1 MKIAGINGFW
11 SQWGLVPRLMFA
23 VGLAIIIGGSVQTF
37 LFVAD
42 GAAEHSLRLKRELT
56 ETLTFLAPLVAD
68 QALVGDYAA
77 IEQLLKKQVTKG
89 EMDRFEWIDNQGRKI
104 AAQDVPDKL
113 NAPRWFTVIAAIGV
127 ADEAVDVTAGGVGY
141 GTLLAKMT
149 PVKTQ
154 NRLWLQFV
162 KQVQILAVTLFLML
176 QFIWLIFRGNLGTL
190 RMLAEGANRF
200 SQGDHAV
207 RIRAEGSTEVRVA
220 AEAFNNMANNTESL
234 LASLSDSESKNK
246 LLATIVEQSSEA
258 IWTENIAGAVTSW
271 NDGAAAMFGYS
282 QIDAIGHTLK
292 IGASDAA
299 DVDAHMNRLAAG
311 ERFSYDTKAL
321 TAAHS
326 QIDIQVAVAP
336 LVDESNAYIGT
347 IFVARD
353 VTQSKRS
360 AAALRLAREA
370 AESANHAKSSFLAR
384 MSHEIRTPMNGVL
397 GMTELLLETGLSSV
411 QRKYA
416 ETVQSSGKNLLAI
429 INDVLDFSKIEA
441 GKLELEKVDMDVRE
455 SLEDIVDLLAERAHA
470 KGLELACQIPAD
482 LNTHVK
488 GDPLRLGQ
496 ILTNLAGNAIKFTQ
510 SGAVVISVVGTAQT
524 DSTITLRFEVT
535 DTGVGISEEAQTRV
549 FDEFSQ
555 ADGSTTRKH
564 GGSGLGL
571 AISRQLVEMMG
582 GNIELKSALG
592 KGSTFWFEC
601 QFEKQQGA
609 PAIAAHEIPLGA
621 LTGLRTLI
629 FESSAVSRGILHA
642 QVCNWGMN
650 VRIAETAEHGLALL
664 TQAIEREAPFDL
676 AVIDLGHSGQDSLD
690 LARSIK
696 ARPGMENVRLVM
708 LTPVGNHALLTDVRS
723 VGIDAC
729 LVKPVRQSDLYDSLV
744 HVMLGNK
751 DGKRNGERDGERERL
766 GGLEPTVEHTASAP
780 LAGSRGKI
788 LLVED
793 NLVNQAVALGML
805 HRLQGYDVE
814 VVSNGREALDAY
826 ANGTFDVILMD
837 CHMPELDGFEA
848 TIEIRKREAA
858 RNSVRI
864 PIIALTANAM
874 EQDRDDCLNA
884 GMDDHLAKPL
894 SRQQLQAKIDL
905 WMPVPLLSTVRAPV
919 LLKPAKDV
927 DVLDR
932 QVLSQLRE
940 LESADDPDLLS
951 RVLKLYLDESPKLL
965 TKLKQAV
972 LQKNARDIELASHT
986 LKSSSANIGATL
998 LAGLCGE
1005 ISLAAR
1011 ASDTHRCNQVFA
1023 EIEAAFRHVQAALAT
1038 EIQQIAATA
1047 ELLGPASTP
1056 GWRA

>member
-1 MKIAGINGFW
+1 MKFIKLFDFW
-11 SQWGLVPRLMFA
+11 AHWGLVPRLMIA
-23 VGLAIIIGGSVQTF
+23 VGLAIVVGGSVQTF

-42 GAAEHSLRLKRELT
+42 GAKEHSLRLKRELS

-68 QALVGDYAA
+68 QALVGEYAA

-89 EMDRFEWIDNQGRKI
+89 EIDRLEWIDNQSRKI
-104 AAQDVPDKL
+104 VAQDMPDKL
-113 NAPRWFTVIAAIGV
+113 DAPRWFTVLATIEV
-127 ADEAVDVTAGGVGY
+127 DDEITKVTAGGVGY
-141 GTLLAKMT
+141 GTLSAKMT

-162 KQVQILAVTLFLML
+162 KQIQILSVTLFLML

-207 RIRAEGSTEVRVA
+207 RIPAEGSAEVRVA
-220 AEAFNNMANNTESL
+220 AEAFNNMANNTERLLESL
-234 LASLSDSESKNK
+234 GASESKNK

-258 IWTENIAGAVTSW
+258 IWTEDVIGAVTSW
-271 NDGAAAMFGYS
+271 NAGAAVMFGYS
-282 QIDAIGHTLK
+282 QTQAVGHTLK
-292 IGASDAA
+292 VDESDAVA
-299 DVDAHMNRLAAG
+299 IDERARRLAAG

-321 TAAHS
+321 TAS
-326 QIDIQVAVAP
+326 RNQIDIQVAVAP
-336 LVDESNAYIGT
+336 LVNEDNEFIGT

-360 AAALRLAREA
+360 EEALRLAREA
-370 AESANHAKSSFLAR
+370 AEAANHAKSSFLAR

-397 GMTELLLETGLSSV
+397 GMTELLLETGLTSV

-441 GKLELEKVDMDVRE
+441 GKLELEKVDMDVRD

-470 KGLELACQIPAD
+470 KGLELACRIPAN

-496 ILTNLAGNAIKFTQ
+496 ILTNLTGNAIKFTQ
-510 SGAVVISVVGTAQT
+510 SGAVVISVAGVAQT
-524 DSTITLRFEVT
+524 DSTMTLRFEVT
-535 DTGVGISEEAQTRV
+535 DTGVGISEEAQSRI

-555 ADGSTTRKH
+555 ADDSTTRKY

-582 GNIELKSALG
+582 GNIRLKSVLG
-592 KGSTFWFEC
+592 VGSTFWFEC
-601 QFEKQQGA
+601 TLEKQPGA
-609 PAIAAHEIPLGA
+609 SVAAHEIPLGA

-629 FESSAVSRGILHA
+629 IESGAAGNGILNS

-650 VRIAETAEHGLALL
+650 IRIAETPDHGLELL
-664 TQAIEREAPFDL
+664 TQAATRGAPFDL
-676 AVIDLGHSGQDSLD
+676 AVIDLGYSGKDSLD

-696 ARPGMENVRLVM
+696 QQSSITAVRLVM
-708 LTPVGNHALLTDVRS
+708 LTPVGNHALLKDAREAS
-723 VGIDAC
+723 IDAC
-729 LVKPVRQSDLYDSLV
+729 LVKPVRQSDLYESLV
-744 HVMLGNK
+744 QVMLG
-751 DGKRNGERDGERERL
+751 GQ
-766 GGLEPTVEHTASAP
+766 TQAVEVATAMAEIASAP
-780 LAGSRGKI
+780 LAGSRGRI

-793 NLVNQAVALGML
+793 NLVNQAVAIGML
-805 HRLQGYDVE
+805 NRLQGYDV
-814 VVSNGREALDAY
+814 VVAKNGKEALETYDEHR
-826 ANGTFDVILMD
+826 FDVILMD

-848 TIEIRKREAA
+848 TMEIRKREQSTN
-858 RNSVRI
+858 RKRI

-874 EQDRDDCLNA
+874 AQDREECLSA

-894 SRQQLQAKIDL
+894 SRQQLQAKLDL
-905 WMPVPLLSTVRAPV
+905 WMPTVVSSAAETG
-919 LLKPAKDV
+919 KHAAETSIKDI

-940 LESADDPDLLS
+940 LENVDDPNLLS
-951 RVLKLYLDESPKLL
+951 RVLKLYLAESPKLIE
-965 TKLKQAV
+965 KLKLAV
-972 LQKNARDIELASHT
+972 LQNNAREIELSAHA
-986 LKSSSANIGATL
+986 LKSSSANIGATV

-1005 ISLAAR
+1005 IHSAVR
-1011 ASDTHRCNQVFA
+1011 ASDVNRAGQIFSELET
-1023 EIEAAFRHVQAALAT
+1023 AFCHVQTALTMEVRHLAT
-1038 EIQQIAATA
+1038 APTA
-1047 ELLGPASTP
+1047 MITPTSP
-1056 GWRA
+1056 GWKT